1 MLVVSDTS
9 PIANLVLIN
18 QLGLLEIL
26 FGEIIVPPAVD
37 FEIRQ
42 LNTLGEDISAYESSS
57 WIIVQN
63 PSSLNLVL
71 QLRDSLD
78 QGESEAIILAKELG
92 CDLLLLDE
100 RRGTQIARSNG
111 LATIGLLGVLSMA
124 KSSKHIKM
132 VGPLLDELERKAGF
146 WLGQKLRNSFL
157 SDHGE

>member
-1 MLVVSDTS
+1 
-9 PIANLVLIN
+9 
-18 QLGLLEIL
+18 
-26 FGEIIVPPAVD
+26 
-37 FEIRQ
+37 
-42 LNTLGEDISAYESSS
+42 LNTFGEDISAYESSS